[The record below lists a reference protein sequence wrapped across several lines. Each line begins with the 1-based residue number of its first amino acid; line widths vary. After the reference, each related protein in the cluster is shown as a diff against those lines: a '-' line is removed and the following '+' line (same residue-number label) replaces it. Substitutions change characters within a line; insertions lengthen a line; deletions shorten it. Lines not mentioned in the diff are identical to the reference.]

1 MVARRP
7 VAAAEDDV
15 APDLGRRGA
24 LGRNG
29 AFAIFDPGETRRR
42 GREGAAHVEAESRPR
57 PAREAGARF
66 GRGKQAAGSRVE
78 RRAVRIANAGCG
90 ARDLGARAKAGVD
103 ETLPVEPRQRRGVVV
118 AMLALAAPR
127 RGKAKSEPREVVDDR
142 GLELRLAPGAVQVF
156 NAQNQAPAG
165 LGGEALVHERRI
177 GVAEMERAVR
187 RWRKAQHGRGREDVI
202 GHGGEA
208 HA

>member
-1 MVARRP
+1 M
-7 VAAAEDDV
+7 
-15 APDLGRRGA
+15 
-24 LGRNG
+24 
-29 AFAIFDPGETRRR
+29 R
-42 GREGAAHVEAESRPR
+42 GRGGERAAHVEAEGRPLA
-57 PAREAGARF
+57 AREAGARF
-66 GRGKQAAGSRVE
+66 GRGERAAGSGVE
-78 RRAVRIANAGCG
+78 RRAVRVAKAGRG
-90 ARDLGARAKAGVD
+90 ARGLRAAAKAGVD
-103 ETLPVEPRQRRGVVV
+103 EALLVEARQRRRVVV

-127 RGKAKSEPREVVDDR
+127 RRKAKSKPREVVDDR
-142 GLELRLAPGAVQVF
+142 GLEPRLATGAIQVF

-187 RWRKAQHGRGREDVI
+187 RRRKAQHGRGREDII